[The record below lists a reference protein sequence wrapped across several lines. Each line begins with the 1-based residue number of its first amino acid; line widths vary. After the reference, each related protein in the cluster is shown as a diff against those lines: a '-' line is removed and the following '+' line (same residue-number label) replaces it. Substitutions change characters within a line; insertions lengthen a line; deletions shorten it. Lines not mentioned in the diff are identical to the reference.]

1 MPKFLNYL
9 PFFVAVLLIANL
21 SANQSTAAIQVS
33 VVNQKVVTGTVARIR
48 PGAIKIK
55 QADGDVGV
63 YKIQDKDERA
73 ISIGGTP
80 VRLAAQIAVTGEL
93 PVKLAERGMLVQ
105 FTGRTSVYG
114 KSEGELSSIEVLS
127 GEGKPELK
135 VEFLERPEGRDA
147 GKVEVVGRVVSISGN
162 RLQLQVPK
170 SKWAKKER
178 ISFTVSDDC
187 VLKIADDHLNRV
199 QPNDIVVQANIL
211 EFSNGESAVNRIDI
225 QMVPEREQITTSN
238 HERLEQEF
246 SLYSDEPGEPREM
259 RSKHFVLYT
268 DVSDRSANILLSKLE
283 TMYALVS
290 GYFSARP
297 NSVIECYVVSDL
309 GKWPSGQLDPRG
321 VAKIAEPAGVMSIA
335 ALDEFKDEIKGKT
348 VVCLVSGSNNDITR
362 TAEIKERAL
371 LYANLKHYF
380 IIKFPQRPGALR
392 EFVVDM
398 LGPHDD
404 ITHFEY
410 TKKVN
415 RENDVAVVGIQ
426 LKTQEDL
433 QPLITKLKAHNFF
446 GDYLNDKPEL
456 FQFLV

>member
-1 MPKFLNYL
+1 MKDLQKTYFPTVKAIKSAAEKLQGIASISPLEEHQRFSDKYHCKMLFKREDLQQVRSYKIRGAYNKISSLTNEETKNGIVCASAGNHAQGVALSCQLLKIKGKIFMPA
-9 PFFVAVLLIANL
+9 P
-21 SANQSTAAIQVS
+21 TP
-33 VVNQKVVTGTVARIR
+33 NQKVE
-48 PGAIKIK
+48 
-55 QADGDVGV
+55 Q
-63 YKIQDKDERA
+63 
-73 ISIGGTP
+73 
-80 VRLAAQIAVTGEL
+80 
-93 PVKLAERGMLVQ
+93 VKM
-105 FTGRTSVYG
+105 FG
-114 KSEGELSSIEVLS
+114 K
-127 GEGKPELK
+127 
-135 VEFLERPEGRDA
+135 EF
-147 GKVEVVGRVVSISGN
+147 VEVVLTGDTFDDSYHKAIEECEQYNKPLVHPFNDTKVIEGQGTVGLEIIKQSDIPIDYIFIPVGGGGLASGLSSVVKALSPETKIIGVEPAGAPSMSKSIKKGE
-162 RLQLQVPK
+162 LIQLNKIEKFVDGA
-170 SKWAKKER
+170 SVKKVGDLTFE
-178 ISFTVSDDC
+178 ICQKNLDVMTTVHEG
-187 VLKIADDHLNRV
+187 KIC
-199 QPNDIVVQANIL
+199 QTIL
-211 EFSNGESAVNRIDI
+211 E
-225 QMVPEREQITTSN
+225 
-238 HERLEQEF
+238 
-246 SLYSDEPGEPREM
+246 
-259 RSKHFVLYT
+259 
-268 DVSDRSANILLSKLE
+268 
-283 TMYALVS
+283 MYNKDAIV
-290 GYFSARP
+290 
-297 NSVIECYVVSDL
+297 
-309 GKWPSGQLDPRG
+309 
-321 VAKIAEPAGVMSIA
+321 AEPAGVMSIA

>member
-1 MPKFLNYL
+1 MKDLHKTYFPTVKAIKSAAEKLQGIASISPLEEHQRFSDKYHCKMLFKREDLQQVRSYKIRGAYNKISSLTNEETKNGIVCASAGNHAQGVALSCQLLKIKGKIFMPA
-9 PFFVAVLLIANL
+9 P
-21 SANQSTAAIQVS
+21 TP
-33 VVNQKVVTGTVARIR
+33 NQKVE
-48 PGAIKIK
+48 
-55 QADGDVGV
+55 Q
-63 YKIQDKDERA
+63 
-73 ISIGGTP
+73 
-80 VRLAAQIAVTGEL
+80 
-93 PVKLAERGMLVQ
+93 VKM
-105 FTGRTSVYG
+105 FG
-114 KSEGELSSIEVLS
+114 K
-127 GEGKPELK
+127 
-135 VEFLERPEGRDA
+135 EF
-147 GKVEVVGRVVSISGN
+147 VEVVLIGDTFDDSYHKAIEECEQYNKPLVHPFNDTKVIEGQGTVGLEIIKQSDIPIDYIFIPVGGGGLASGLSSVVKALSPETKIIGVEPAGAPSMSKSIKKGE
-162 RLQLQVPK
+162 LIQLNKIEKFVDGA
-170 SKWAKKER
+170 SVKKVGDLTFE
-178 ISFTVSDDC
+178 ICQKNLDVMTTVHEG
-187 VLKIADDHLNRV
+187 KIC
-199 QPNDIVVQANIL
+199 QTIL
-211 EFSNGESAVNRIDI
+211 E
-225 QMVPEREQITTSN
+225 
-238 HERLEQEF
+238 
-246 SLYSDEPGEPREM
+246 
-259 RSKHFVLYT
+259 
-268 DVSDRSANILLSKLE
+268 
-283 TMYALVS
+283 MYNKDAIV
-290 GYFSARP
+290 
-297 NSVIECYVVSDL
+297 
-309 GKWPSGQLDPRG
+309 
-321 VAKIAEPAGVMSIA
+321 AEPSGVMSIA